1 MKRLVVTG
9 VLGLALVG
17 ACGTAH
23 YVAPVYDT
31 DLYAESVCVNHQG
44 IRVSDS
50 FCPIGVGVS
59 PLYGWNYFPYRTSAN
74 TVSVPYVGYPV
85 GTGWSQQAPVNITN
99 VNIQRGDAPEK
110 PPAGS
115 TATTAPVLTQ
125 PAKRVSGSSTV
136 TRGGLGV
143 PAAAAPTLPPK
154 PPVSVPKPPAPKAP
168 APAPKPPAPKSK

>member
-17 ACGTAH
+17 ACGTPH

-59 PLYGWNYFPYRTSAN
+59 PLYGWNYLPYRTSVN
-74 TVSVPYVGYPV
+74 TVAVPYVGYPV
-85 GTGWSQQAPVNITN
+85 GSAWTQNPPANITN

-110 PPAGS
+110 APAGS
-115 TATTAPVLTQ
+115 TASSAPVATS
-125 PAKRVSGSSTV
+125 PAKRATGSSTV

-143 PAAAAPTLPPK
+143 PSAAKPAAPA
-154 PPVSVPKPPAPKAP
+154 PAPKAP